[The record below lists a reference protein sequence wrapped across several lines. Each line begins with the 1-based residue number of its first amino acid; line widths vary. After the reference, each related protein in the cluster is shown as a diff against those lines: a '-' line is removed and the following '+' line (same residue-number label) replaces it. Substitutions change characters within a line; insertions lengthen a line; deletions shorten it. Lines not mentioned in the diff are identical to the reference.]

1 VLDVISPVT
10 FLPLFVMLAR
20 GVIISVLSGW
30 TRSILSAVA
39 TLVHRHDI
47 LILPDML
54 GHIANKYNTIFRPVL
69 LGHIDLR
76 GYPRT
81 TPPASRV

>member
-1 VLDVISPVT
+1 VFDVIIPVK
-10 FLPLFVMLAR
+10 FLSVFVTLAR

-54 GHIANKYNTIFRPVL
+54 GHVTNKYNTIFRPVL

-76 GYPRT
+76 GYP
-81 TPPASRV
+81 